1 MCEMFANFE
10 PVYSKYLST
19 LNQKSDPIG
28 VLFRD
33 HPFNFL
39 EHETKVRISFFFGQ
53 EKSSIILKML
63 PNLVKNCSQIIYFCI
78 CQVKILFSIKFVKWS
93 LP

>member
-39 EHETKVRISFFFGQ
+39 EHETKVRLSFFFDKKNHQ
-53 EKSSIILKML
+53 LFLKCYQILLKIA
-63 PNLVKNCSQIIYFCI
+63 VK
-78 CQVKILFSIKFVKWS
+78 LFIFVS
-93 LP
+93 VRSRYHFQ